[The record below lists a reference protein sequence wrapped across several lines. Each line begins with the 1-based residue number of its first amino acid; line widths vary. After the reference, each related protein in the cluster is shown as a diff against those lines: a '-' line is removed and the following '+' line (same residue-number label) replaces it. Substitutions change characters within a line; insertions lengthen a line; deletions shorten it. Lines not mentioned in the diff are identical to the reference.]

1 MRLMRFLLR
10 PLPLFLVLA
19 GALNGLAG
27 AAPAADPQ
35 GAVVALLDRQ
45 AAAWSRGDVDAFC
58 SVYADDA
65 LFLSLSGVA
74 RGRQAVLDRYRKRY
88 PDAKAMG
95 TLTLE
100 AIEVR
105 LHPERKPQAA
115 SVAARWKLAYPDKP
129 AAEGLTLIVLR
140 KTGERWEIVQDASM

>member
-1 MRLMRFLLR
+1 
-10 PLPLFLVLA
+10 
-19 GALNGLAG
+19 
-27 AAPAADPQ
+27 
-35 GAVVALLDRQ
+35 
-45 AAAWSRGDVDAFC
+45 
-58 SVYADDA
+58 
-65 LFLSLSGVA
+65 
-74 RGRQAVLDRYRKRY
+74 
-88 PDAKAMG
+88 MG